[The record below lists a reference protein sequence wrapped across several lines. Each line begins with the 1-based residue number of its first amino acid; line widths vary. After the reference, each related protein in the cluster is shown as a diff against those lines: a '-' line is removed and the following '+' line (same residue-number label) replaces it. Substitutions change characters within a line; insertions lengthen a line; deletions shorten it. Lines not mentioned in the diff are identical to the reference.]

1 MRKLTALLLALLML
15 TMPLTAM
22 AEDNTIPFGEDYLTK
37 ALEAGRRV
45 HYEVTLG
52 EMPEELT
59 SDPDSGAAVKAL
71 FDSLTFV
78 LDEQGNEGA
87 VSIGFKKADGSIGS
101 VLDVGVLVDGTDAYI
116 KSNLLGANA
125 IVIGADDIY
134 VVLGRLMSVLVDMGA
149 MDADEAMSMVAEL
162 PAMIEMIKS
171 QMVTITP
178 EDLMNLD
185 YSALQE
191 TILPLLMKAEQVEMT
206 MQPKNCDAAASE
218 YLLVITQD
226 DAVKVVTGLLTFIKD
241 NPVLMKV
248 LESQSGYNQTMYL
261 YEDEEMPTFEQQIDE
276 LIAELQSAEDTGE
289 TVQMRFW
296 LDENDKEVCVQVY
309 PVDAEGVVAETSVIS
324 YNRLTMND
332 KVAHSF
338 NFGDDYEMMTIE
350 LVLGADSLRAS
361 LSMDENGGPYMS
373 MLLDV
378 TSVKTENGIN
388 TSMFIEIADYS
399 YDYEYDY
406 DDYDYDYEVSEEVV
420 RIDCQEE
427 TVLNGVD
434 FVSNA
439 EVSISVNGQKMI
451 TAYCVA
457 STEDPAPSI
466 KDGETVRLAALT
478 DADFA
483 NWFAGVMNSI
493 QSWPMTLI
501 MNMPAELVQMM
512 MQEGM

>member
-15 TMPLTAM
+15 AMPLTAM
-22 AEDNTIPFGEDYLTK
+22 AEDTFTLFGEDYRTK
-37 ALEAGRRV
+37 ALEAGRRI
-45 HYEVTLG
+45 HYEITYG
-52 EMPEELT
+52 ELPEELT
-59 SDPDSGAAVKAL
+59 SDPEGGAAVSAL

-87 VSIGFKKADGSIGS
+87 VSIGFKKDDGSIGS
-101 VLDVGVLVDGTDAYI
+101 VLDIAVLTEGSDAYI
-116 KSNLLGANA
+116 KSNLLGTSA
-125 IVIGADDIY
+125 IVVGEDDIL
-134 VVLGRLMSVLVDMGA
+134 VVLGRLMSVLVEMGA
-149 MDADEAMSMVAEL
+149 VDAEEAMSMVTEL
-162 PAMIEMIKS
+162 PAMIDMIKS
-171 QMVTITP
+171 QMVTLDV
-178 EDLMNLD
+178 EDLMTLD
-185 YSALQE
+185 YTALYNA
-191 TILPLLMKAEQVEMT
+191 ILPVLMKAEQVEMT
-206 MQPKNCDAAASE
+206 VLPKNCDAAATE
-218 YLLVITQD
+218 YVLVMTQD
-226 DAVKVVTGLLTFIKD
+226 DAKKIVTGLLTFVKD

-276 LIAELQSAEDTGE
+276 LIAELQTAEDTGE
-289 TVQMRFW
+289 ALQMRFW
-296 LDENDKEVCVQVY
+296 LDENDKEVCIQAY
-309 PVDAEGVVAETSVIS
+309 LVDAEGVVAETSVLT

-338 NFGDDYEMMTIE
+338 TIMPDDDTLTIE

-361 LSMDENGGPYMS
+361 LSIDEEGELIETI
-373 MLLDV
+373 LLDV
-378 TSVKTENGIN
+378 AIVKAENN
-388 TSMFIEIADYS
+388 VKTSMFIEIADYS
-399 YDYEYDY
+399 YD
-406 DDYDYDYEVSEEVV
+406 EEEIV

-439 EVSISVNGQKMI
+439 EVSLSFNGQKLFSG
-451 TAYCVA
+451 YCVA
-457 STEDPAPSI
+457 STEDPVPSI
-466 KDGETVRLAALT
+466 KDGDVIRLAELT